1 MEANA
6 FDAGMSR
13 LKKRFVETHYE
24 RHDRLE
30 DLAVTLQQTN
40 PPASAAQEVESILHK
55 IAGTAGSV
63 GFKELGEAAQQVEV
77 FIRDHAA
84 SNQAAIVKV
93 LDAFLD
99 VSLEFCDPIEKLMPQ
114 GAGDGFSAMAGTTH

>member
-1 MEANA
+1 MEPNA

-13 LKKRFVETHYE
+13 LKKRFVQTHYE

-30 DLAVTLQQTN
+30 DLVAMMQQSN
-40 PPASAAQEVESILHK
+40 PPANAAQEAEGILHK

-63 GFKELGEAAQQVEV
+63 GFKELGEAALQVEV

-84 SNQAAIVKV
+84 SNQAAIVHK

-99 VSLEFCDPIEKLMPQ
+99 VSLAFCDPIEQLMPQ
-114 GAGDGFSAMAGTTH
+114 TSDDGFAKMSGTPH

>member
-114 GAGDGFSAMAGTTH
+114 NAGDGFAAMAGTTH